1 MELNEY
7 QEKAKK
13 TAKYKNKKEELILT
27 TLGLAGE
34 TGEVVEKIKKLG
46 RDKNYIIDDEYLIS
60 IKKELGDVL
69 WYLSTLS
76 NNLGI
81 TLEDVALTN
90 LKKIKKRHED
100 GTINGEGDDR

>member
-1 MELNEY
+1 MKLNEY

-46 RDKNYIIDDEYLIS
+46 RDKNYIIDD
-60 IKKELGDVL
+60 
-69 WYLSTLS
+69 
-76 NNLGI
+76 
-81 TLEDVALTN
+81 
-90 LKKIKKRHED
+90 
-100 GTINGEGDDR
+100 

>member
-34 TGEVVEKIKKLG
+34 TGEVVEKIK
-46 RDKNYIIDDEYLIS
+46 NWEE
-60 IKKELGDVL
+60 IK
-69 WYLSTLS
+69 
-76 NNLGI
+76 I
-81 TLEDVALTN
+81 TLLMMS
-90 LKKIKKRHED
+90 I
-100 GTINGEGDDR
+100 